1 MSFIVQSISTSCFLL
16 NAVSVTSSTRKFL
29 LYIYIKS
36 EERFAEQK
44 TQEFKSK
51 DEENGTRR
59 GMFETRI
66 RGIAKTTWKEAK
78 VRGGC
83 LLPQLS
89 PPRSLSLCLSLS
101 PQIGLTP
108 ISFFTI
114 LSLSLFVFNSNPYY
128 SMAVLFCYMPSRNCF
143 KDSVHGSRVL
153 ARRVGAFWKGCMFS
167 FWYFWERIFEELH
180 FAS

>member
-1 MSFIVQSISTSCFLL
+1 MARHNWVTWTVIDRDFGAERRRLVLSTAINIVFPFKP
-16 NAVSVTSSTRKFL
+16 VSVTSSTRKYYQFY
-29 LYIYIKS
+29 YIFISRDLQNK
-36 EERFAEQK
+36 K
-44 TQEFKSK
+44 TQQLKIKSK

-66 RGIAKTTWKEAK
+66 RGIAKTTRKEAK
-78 VRGGC
+78 VRGSC

-114 LSLSLFVFNSNPYY
+114 L
-128 SMAVLFCYMPSRNCF
+128 
-143 KDSVHGSRVL
+143 
-153 ARRVGAFWKGCMFS
+153 
-167 FWYFWERIFEELH
+167 
-180 FAS
+180 